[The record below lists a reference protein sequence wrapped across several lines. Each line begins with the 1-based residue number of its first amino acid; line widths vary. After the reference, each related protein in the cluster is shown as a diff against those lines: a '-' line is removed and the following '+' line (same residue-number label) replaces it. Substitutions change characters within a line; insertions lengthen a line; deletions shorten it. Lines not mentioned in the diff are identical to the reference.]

1 MENYVVIDL
10 GSNSVRLRI
19 TNIADD
25 GTLTVTHQLKEYVRL
40 SENMGQEKT
49 LKQEPIKRT
58 LQALKSFKDI
68 YSKLE
73 NPNVNAIATAAVRQ
87 AANQKDFLDLVK
99 KKLDLEFNVI
109 TGEREAYLDFLGD
122 GTGSLSIFFCI
133 LGLCKRDKNFAAVS
147 QNNKISHKELRLL
160 LHCVTISREGE

>member
-58 LQALKSFKDI
+58 LQALKSFI
-68 YSKLE
+68 QTSMPSQLL
-73 NPNVNAIATAAVRQ
+73 PFVRQ
-87 AANQKDFLDLVK
+87 P
-99 KKLDLEFNVI
+99 I
-109 TGEREAYLDFLGD
+109 R
-122 GTGSLSIFFCI
+122 
-133 LGLCKRDKNFAAVS
+133 
-147 QNNKISHKELRLL
+147 KIS
-160 LHCVTISREGE
+160 

>member
-73 NPNVNAIATAAVRQ
+73 NQTSMPSQLLPFARQ
-87 AANQKDFLDLVK
+87 P
-99 KKLDLEFNVI
+99 I
-109 TGEREAYLDFLGD
+109 R
-122 GTGSLSIFFCI
+122 
-133 LGLCKRDKNFAAVS
+133 
-147 QNNKISHKELRLL
+147 KIS
-160 LHCVTISREGE
+160 

>member
-58 LQALKSFKDI
+58 LQALKISIQNWKIQTSMPSQLLPF
-68 YSKLE
+68 
-73 NPNVNAIATAAVRQ
+73 VRQ
-87 AANQKDFLDLVK
+87 P
-99 KKLDLEFNVI
+99 I
-109 TGEREAYLDFLGD
+109 R
-122 GTGSLSIFFCI
+122 
-133 LGLCKRDKNFAAVS
+133 
-147 QNNKISHKELRLL
+147 KIS
-160 LHCVTISREGE
+160 

>member
-73 NPNVNAIATAAVRQ
+73 NPNCCRSSGSQ
-87 AANQKDFLDLVK
+87 SERFLRSCQKK
-99 KKLDLEFNVI
+99 
-109 TGEREAYLDFLGD
+109 A
-122 GTGSLSIFFCI
+122 
-133 LGLCKRDKNFAAVS
+133 
-147 QNNKISHKELRLL
+147 
-160 LHCVTISREGE
+160 

>member
-109 TGEREAYLDFLGD
+109 TGEREA
-122 GTGSLSIFFCI
+122 
-133 LGLCKRDKNFAAVS
+133 
-147 QNNKISHKELRLL
+147 
-160 LHCVTISREGE
+160 